1 MIRVVGSAW
10 TGLAAALALGLLS
23 FGSAF
28 AEPGDGVA
36 VVRMAPRGVGEA
48 AKATPRIDVGE
59 SYTFGYTTKCLDK
72 KGKPIREALRV
83 FLKGHPT
90 TGGATAALKRK
101 PVYTNQAFDII
112 LRTKEETKPGAYN
125 MTVTVYG
132 GTRCGLIGQAQHLLH
147 LAPKIKVSGAA
158 VVWWFNGEKPAGYDT
173 SLKLFAMGVG
183 GQPYTW
189 RITRGGDKV
198 KIVNKVSNTAE
209 VEGLRG
215 SDDRFDVSVRVA
227 SGGVEFDP
235 FLLTVNAPR
244 SLVFLRNVDKA
255 DATLGLRLS
264 DSLRHQGSVR
274 PHPAVQCADK
284 RALDIR
290 RDEAV
295 PGHEL
300 AARSQRRGGGA
311 RCRLARPSARR
322 TSRRRF
328 QTHAAAAASPARCSE
343 DLPLGRR
350 VERRQRRSV
359 GRQGRACQQKHLA
372 EVSRPC
378 PPHKLRVAGH
388 PDGNRTREMTSCVSR
403 SL

>member
-1 MIRVVGSAW
+1 
-10 TGLAAALALGLLS
+10 
-23 FGSAF
+23 
-28 AEPGDGVA
+28 
-36 VVRMAPRGVGEA
+36 MAPRGVGAA

-83 FLKGHPT
+83 FLKGDPT

-132 GTRCGLIGQAQHLLH
+132 GTRCGLMGGLSICCTWRRRSR
-147 LAPKIKVSGAA
+147 SGRMRSS
-158 VVWWFNGEKPAGYDT
+158 WWFNGEKPAGYDT

-227 SGGVEFDP
+227 SGGVD
-235 FLLTVNAPR
+235 LI
-244 SLVFLRNVDKA
+244 
-255 DATLGLRLS
+255 LS
-264 DSLRHQGSVR
+264 SS
-274 PHPAVQCADK
+274 P
-284 RALDIR
+284 
-290 RDEAV
+290 
-295 PGHEL
+295 
-300 AARSQRRGGGA
+300 STRRGRWFFCA
-311 RCRLARPSARR
+311 MSTRR
-322 TSRRRF
+322 TPRGATRPRFTMPSRISS
-328 QTHAAAAASPARCSE
+328 AAAC
-343 DLPLGRR
+343 
-350 VERRQRRSV
+350 
-359 GRQGRACQQKHLA
+359 
-372 EVSRPC
+372 RPMC
-378 PPHKLRVAGH
+378 R
-388 PDGNRTREMTSCVSR
+388 
-403 SL
+403 